1 VSVEIE
7 RALGRIE
14 GKLDLLL
21 PAVEAQEQRLTYV
34 AGRVSKLEKWQSKI
48 LGGAVVAGFLLG
60 IVMRALKL

>member
-14 GKLDLLL
+14 GKLDLLI
-21 PAVEAQEQRLTYV
+21 PATEVTNARV
-34 AGRVSKLEKWQSKI
+34 SAVSARVSKLEKWQSKV

-60 IVMRALKL
+60 LIMRALHI

>member
-21 PAVEAQEQRLTYV
+21 PSVAAQEERLV
-34 AGRVSKLEKWQSKI
+34 VMAGRVSKLEKWQSKI

-60 IVMRALKL
+60 LVMRALHL

>member
-21 PAVEAQEQRLTYV
+21 PSVAAQEERLV
-34 AGRVSKLEKWQSKI
+34 VMAGRVSKLEKWQSKI

-60 IVMRALKL
+60 LVLRALHI

>member
-1 VSVEIE
+1 VSQDIE

-21 PAVEAQEQRLTYV
+21 PSVAAQEERLTV
-34 AGRVSKLEKWQSKI
+34 MVGRVSKLEKWQSKI

-60 IVMRALKL
+60 IVMRALHL

>member
-21 PAVEAQEQRLTYV
+21 PSVAAQEERLV
-34 AGRVSKLEKWQSKI
+34 VMAGRVSKLEKWQSKI

-60 IVMRALKL
+60 LALRALHI

>member
-60 IVMRALKL
+60 IVMRALNL

>member
-21 PAVEAQEQRLTYV
+21 PAMAAQETRLSFVTE
-34 AGRVSKLEKWQSKI
+34 RVSKIEKWQSKV
-48 LGGAVVAGFLLG
+48 LGGAVVAGFILG
-60 IVMRALKL
+60 LALRALHI

>member
-21 PAVEAQEQRLTYV
+21 PSVAAQEERLV
-34 AGRVSKLEKWQSKI
+34 VMSGRVSKLEKWQSKI

-60 IVMRALKL
+60 LVLRALHI

>member
-1 VSVEIE
+1 VSQDIE

-21 PAVEAQEQRLTYV
+21 PSVAAQEERLV
-34 AGRVSKLEKWQSKI
+34 VMAGRVSKLEKWQSKI

-60 IVMRALKL
+60 LALRALHI